1 MELCYDYLDRDR
13 EQRWLKEGQLVNGR
27 VRASAQVNVNPP
39 PTPHVTANQ
48 SLVTVP
54 DSSITP
60 SDTEL
65 GEKDKGGEEDNG
77 GSGNPTTAQSLHCTT
92 ANG

>member
-1 MELCYDYLDRDR
+1 MD
-13 EQRWLKEGQLVNGR
+13 GR
-27 VRASAQVNVNPP
+27 VRASAQIKVNPP

-54 DSSITP
+54 DSSIAP
-60 SDTEL
+60 SDMEL
-65 GEKDKGGEEDNG
+65 GEKDKGGEEDNE
-77 GSGNPTTAQSLHCTT
+77 GSGNPPHCTIPHCTT